1 MKFCGKCGAELVE
14 GDAFCTHCGARIN
27 DYRSKD
33 ENPQQA
39 IYQNIAHDENINLST
54 PQQCTYSNTQT
65 ENQSATSNRSET
77 KTNIVNIKGGRY
89 VGRKWFIKLA
99 YKMYETDVD
108 FFDTFMI
115 CKQGTGFAKAGAKTQ
130 TEFKYS
136 DIYAVDVKKKYSIPN
151 IVFAIIVAIMA
162 VAMQVWAALVISL
175 IVFWIGKT
183 AVVVIH
189 YQGGTYEIPTEF
201 ISDAEDLRNRIT
213 AAQNQAL
220 RK

>member
-14 GDAFCTHCGARIN
+14 GDTFCTRCGVRIA
-27 DYRSKD
+27 DYSTNY
-33 ENPQQA
+33 ESPQ
-39 IYQNIAHDENINLST
+39 QNIAHDESLNVSAQ
-54 PQQCTYSNTQT
+54 QQCTYSNTT
-65 ENQSATSNRSET
+65 MGNQNITQRNSET

-89 VGRKWFIKLA
+89 VGKKWFIKLA

-108 FFDTFMI
+108 FFDAFML
-115 CKQGTGFAKAGAKTQ
+115 CKQGTGFAKAGMKTP

-151 IVFAIIVAIMA
+151 IIFAIIVAIMA
-162 VAMQVWAALVISL
+162 VVMQVWAALVISL

-189 YQGGTYEIPTEF
+189 YRGGTYEIPTEF
-201 ISDAEDLRNRIT
+201 ISDAEDLRNRII
-213 AAQNQAL
+213 AAQNQVL